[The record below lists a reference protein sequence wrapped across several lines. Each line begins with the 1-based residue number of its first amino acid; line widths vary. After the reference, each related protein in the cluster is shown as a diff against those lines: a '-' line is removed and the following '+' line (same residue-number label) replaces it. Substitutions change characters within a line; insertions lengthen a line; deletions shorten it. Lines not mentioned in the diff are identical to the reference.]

1 MKQKRI
7 PGIIAVLIQLIASV
21 CFMVLLY
28 QTKLIPNKLLLL
40 IGGILLFITLV
51 ILLLT
56 IDFKHRGRF
65 FAGVLLIFAILVV
78 YVLSGSYVIKGVK
91 TLTNITKKTTVERA
105 GIGIYVRED
114 DPAASVEDTA
124 GYHFGILKELD
135 RKNTDLAI
143 EKITATTGAIETE
156 NYSGI
161 TELVDS
167 LLQDR
172 ETDAILLNSEFF
184 ALLEETEG
192 YENVQEQLREI
203 HVEQVETKVEEKEE
217 AQVTLPG
224 ENGQVP
230 KVFTVYV
237 SGIDSRTGLI
247 AKSRSDVNIIATVN
261 TETRKVLLVSTPRD
275 FYVPLSISNGV
286 PDKLTHAGI
295 YGIDVSMETLEM
307 LYQTD
312 IDYYFRVNFNGFEK
326 IIDALGGVTIVSD
339 FTFDSQNSKGYSFV
353 EGENDVNGEAALAFV
368 RERYA
373 FSAGDRQRGKNQLAV
388 IEGVIKKAMSPAL
401 LQNYSKIMESVEGSF
416 ETSVPYDVIAGL
428 VRKQLNEGGQW
439 TVESYSVDGSGAT
452 KRPYSMSANAYVM
465 VPNMDTVNTAIEKM
479 NQIKGEDK

>member
-1 MKQKRI
+1 M
-7 PGIIAVLIQLIASV
+7 
-21 CFMVLLY
+21 
-28 QTKLIPNKLLLL
+28 
-40 IGGILLFITLV
+40 
-51 ILLLT
+51 
-56 IDFKHRGRF
+56 
-65 FAGVLLIFAILVV
+65 
-78 YVLSGSYVIKGVK
+78 IKGVK
-91 TLTNITKKTTVERA
+91 TLTNITKKATVERA

-114 DPAASVEDTA
+114 DPADSVEDTA
-124 GYHFGILKELD
+124 GYRFGILEELD

-172 ETDAILLNSEFF
+172 KTDAILLNSEFF
-184 ALLEETEG
+184 VLLEETEG

-224 ENGQVP
+224 EDGQVP

-295 YGIDVSMETLEM
+295 YGIDVSM
-307 LYQTD
+307 
-312 IDYYFRVNFNGFEK
+312 DY
-326 IIDALGGVTIVSD
+326 
-339 FTFDSQNSKGYSFV
+339 
-353 EGENDVNGEAALAFV
+353 
-368 RERYA
+368 
-373 FSAGDRQRGKNQLAV
+373 
-388 IEGVIKKAMSPAL
+388 
-401 LQNYSKIMESVEGSF
+401 
-416 ETSVPYDVIAGL
+416 
-428 VRKQLNEGGQW
+428 
-439 TVESYSVDGSGAT
+439 
-452 KRPYSMSANAYVM
+452 
-465 VPNMDTVNTAIEKM
+465 
-479 NQIKGEDK
+479 